1 MAQKILQSLGDE
13 LRSWRVKLTTMRD
26 EHVHDVD
33 ELIDRIDDAIEALAI
48 LQARAAVAKVEN

>member
-33 ELIDRIDDAIEALAI
+33 ELIDRMCAQLEIEPASAS
-48 LQARAAVAKVEN
+48 A